1 MCSGKKHNR
10 EFIPMWVGKGLQMS
24 KYHSKIEGRAGTSL
38 DKRVMKWLF
47 CLGALVL
54 FICLYTMIGKKF

>member
-1 MCSGKKHNR
+1 
-10 EFIPMWVGKGLQMS
+10 MWVGKGLQMS